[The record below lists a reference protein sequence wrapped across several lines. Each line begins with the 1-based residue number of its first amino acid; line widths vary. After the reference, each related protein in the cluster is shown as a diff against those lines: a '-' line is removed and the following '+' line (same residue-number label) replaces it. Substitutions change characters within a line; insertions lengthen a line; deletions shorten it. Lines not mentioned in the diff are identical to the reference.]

1 MKTLQRSLDG
11 QGLTVGIVWSRFNEP
26 VVRAELDA
34 CLARLAELGVVEAD
48 ITVASVPGA
57 LEIPLVLQRLAT
69 AGRFDALV
77 ALGAVIKG
85 ETYHF
90 ELVSNE
96 AGAGITRVA
105 LDTGLPVAN
114 GLLTTYTDEQADVRA
129 VPKGRDCADAAV
141 ESARLLALIGSS
153 AR

>member
-1 MKTLQRSLDG
+1 MKTLQRSLEG
-11 QGLTVGIVWSRFNEP
+11 RGLAIGIVWSRFNEP

-34 CLARLAELGVVEAD
+34 CLSRLAELGVAEAD

-57 LEIPLVLQRLAT
+57 LEIPLVLQRLAAT
-69 AGRFDALV
+69 GQFDALV

-105 LDTGLPVAN
+105 LDAGLPVAN

-129 VPKGRDCADAAV
+129 IPKGRDCADAAV
-141 ESARLLALIGSS
+141 EAARLLALIS
-153 AR
+153 RPTR